1 MQSSA
6 GEIFTF
12 GSYPHKWSY
21 LEKYV
26 CKKDNNKKWGSFSL
40 IFILILMEVDFYWWM
55 IIIGNALI
63 NQVSFN
69 SHTFFTPQNP
79 IFTSPIWTNY
89 LVCVC
94 VCDCFLLTYFYIRY
108 WLPLAQSMQLFAH
121 SLGLA
126 SFFTN
131 QKLYSFGFFNWWI
144 NKIVFKFKCFYKY
157 FLVRIRRH
165 Y

>member
-94 VCDCFLLTYFYIRY
+94 VCV
-108 WLPLAQSMQLFAH
+108 WLLFAYLFLYKILTSTCTEH
-121 SLGLA
+121 AAFCPLFGAGIIFHKPKAL
-126 SFFTN
+126 FFW
-131 QKLYSFGFFNWWI
+131 LF
-144 NKIVFKFKCFYKY
+144 
-157 FLVRIRRH
+157 
-165 Y
+165 